1 VENKNKE
8 KKPYKAPAFRKV
20 SLEVKTS
27 VLAVCSLSTP
37 VSPTLGT
44 CTQPGVECQFLT

>member
-1 VENKNKE
+1 MENKNKE

-27 VLAVCSLSTP
+27 VLSACSLSTA
-37 VSPTLGT
+37 VSPLFPT
-44 CTQPGVECQFLT
+44 CTQPGTQCYYVE